1 MNYRVFLFRLLMVML
16 IAAAFETIGYMAMR
30 FNSRSFDWL
39 SNKNYFRVRDM
50 LIGDK
55 DGDKLPRYLTLPY
68 LGYVPNPGYVKEGV
82 LQHNDAGYRGTK
94 VPLRKTGTFRVL
106 CLGGST
112 TYGLGVDRPDQ
123 SYPAQ
128 LDSILVAHFRNDE
141 ILSKKYSG
149 AEVINAGLEAG
160 TSAEELEQYLFKYR
174 YYRPDVV
181 VVHSGVNDAQIM
193 NNTETDFQLDYT
205 DYRRL
210 QFHLEPLSQPARF
223 LMKSY
228 FISFMVIRLFYENF
242 YFSGISGRECY
253 TRQRGQTFV
262 RWNEMNMDTVFKTKD
277 YRYLPFYRN
286 TRSLYEEIIKDSA
299 ALLVLPN
306 ILNIH
311 DEFVRNSSRYKEQC
325 AENINMAAMLARD
338 VGGVNIPFT
347 FDSIRNSNWWLDD
360 CHLSADGER
369 NKAQIVLPFII
380 EVAIKNKP

>member
-1 MNYRVFLFRLLMVML
+1 
-16 IAAAFETIGYMAMR
+16 
-30 FNSRSFDWL
+30 
-39 SNKNYFRVRDM
+39 
-50 LIGDK
+50 
-55 DGDKLPRYLTLPY
+55 
-68 LGYVPNPGYVKEGV
+68 
-82 LQHNDAGYRGTK
+82 
-94 VPLRKTGTFRVL
+94 
-106 CLGGST
+106 
-112 TYGLGVDRPDQ
+112 
-123 SYPAQ
+123 
-128 LDSILVAHFRNDE
+128 
-141 ILSKKYSG
+141 
-149 AEVINAGLEAG
+149 
-160 TSAEELEQYLFKYR
+160 
-174 YYRPDVV
+174 
-181 VVHSGVNDAQIM
+181 M

-205 DYRRL
+205 HYRRL